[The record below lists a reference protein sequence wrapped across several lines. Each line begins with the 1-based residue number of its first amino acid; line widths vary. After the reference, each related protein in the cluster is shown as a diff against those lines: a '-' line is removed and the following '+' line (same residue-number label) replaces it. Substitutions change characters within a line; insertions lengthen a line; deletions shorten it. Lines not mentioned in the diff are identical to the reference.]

1 MVGRYRLDRAFIEF
15 NIYSRQRVVEPTASG
30 ETCKA
35 RARERKGRTVTAK
48 QTSGL
53 CPYRK
58 SINYDNIHQSSALS
72 ILSRFLNLSSVAALK
87 TTLLYGKI
95 KVTGDLINTFRAN
108 YVSPYFTWEKDTWAP
123 NNNNNLVKYGA
134 MSHRYDFTVTKS
146 LSYSVGGISGP
157 TFNSLLGSV
166 LVSFRAI

>member
-1 MVGRYRLDRAFIEF
+1 
-15 NIYSRQRVVEPTASG
+15 
-30 ETCKA
+30 
-35 RARERKGRTVTAK
+35 VTAK

-87 TTLLYGKI
+87 TTFLYGKI

-108 YVSPYFTWEKDTWAP
+108 YLSPYFTQEKDAWAP
-123 NNNNNLVKYGA
+123 KNRT
-134 MSHRYDFTVTKS
+134 M
-146 LSYSVGGISGP
+146 I
-157 TFNSLLGSV
+157 
-166 LVSFRAI
+166 